1 MATPTLED
9 YLAIADGIYI
19 LSQIPNVVGDLDGKH
34 IRMVKPGKSGSLYLN
49 YKGYFSIVLMAACD
63 ADCKF
68 TLVDV
73 GAYGSQSDG
82 GILKNSHF
90 DRRLLN
96 GGLPLP
102 SPRALP
108 NSDLVLPFFF
118 LGDAAFPLNKHI
130 MRPYPGLNL
139 DSHKEYTNYR
149 ISRARITI
157 ERAFGN

>member
-1 MATPTLED
+1 
-9 YLAIADGIYI
+9 
-19 LSQIPNVVGDLDGKH
+19 
-34 IRMVKPGKSGSLYLN
+34 
-49 YKGYFSIVLMAACD
+49 MAACD

-82 GILKNSHF
+82 GIQRTLTLAG
-90 DRRLLN
+90 LLN
-96 GGLPLP
+96 GGFPLP

-118 LGDAAFPLNKHI
+118 LGDAAFPLNKQI

-157 ERAFGN
+157 ERAYGN